1 MEENGKYNEECKEYK
16 EEQNMGVKMP
26 PIEKV
31 HEAYGAIADNRI
43 VLRENEAD
51 VSSSDLSKTYLV
63 TWKDKVYTSN
73 DNASYWQGYA
83 SYPIIAVL
91 MLQGKLSLNREIA
104 GRFQGIDW
112 KKRNTEHKNK
122 YAEVVDE
129 IIEELKKSGVDT
141 EEINKEIQKV
151 YKELE
156 GLDISTKRSR
166 LRPPK

>member
-51 VSSSDLSKTYLV
+51 VSS
-63 TWKDKVYTSN
+63 SN

-129 IIEELKKSGVDT
+129 IMEELKKSGVDT